1 MHQISAPSGNPND
14 QMESTSERIPRHGK
28 ELWHLPQAP
37 YKQKSPRKLS
47 KIACAFLLSGSLLAG
62 PAHAVTPDNHQI
74 LSGFWTTANLI
85 KETFDWRG
93 WAGWGSVG
101 ATNVLITLGTGESK
115 GALTKAVFTNLCGSI
130 AAGFV
135 AAWKPADGPG
145 AASHIKAIVKAG
157 SVAAAAS
164 ACGWATEAILKKT
177 DSEMSAAHNAIDKA
191 KRTDKPNY
199 DEIVDDKTKVNNA
212 FLAMEKNYRDIALAL
227 NKAADLGREY
237 RKNGCTT
244 RTQSTRCDD
253 LQRRRANAQADAE
266 KKLVTFNDD
275 GRDMSAYAKE
285 LAADVKS

>member
-1 MHQISAPSGNPND
+1 
-14 QMESTSERIPRHGK
+14 
-28 ELWHLPQAP
+28 
-37 YKQKSPRKLS
+37 
-47 KIACAFLLSGSLLAG
+47 
-62 PAHAVTPDNHQI
+62 
-74 LSGFWTTANLI
+74 FWTTANLI